1 VSILATAAEAGV
13 ADSLRDRISQGVD
26 VGTGSA
32 VVAGSCAASTPFRP
46 EACTASSNWCYW

>member
-32 VVAGSCAASTPFRP
+32 VVAGSFAASTPFRP
-46 EACTASSNWCYW
+46 EAGTASSDWCYW